1 MARVGKNQLIQLQKK
16 YKTDQAIAKLYGM
29 TRQGIHR
36 LRKKY
41 GISLVAEKHK
51 ERNQNIITSYKEGMS
66 VINLSKKYS
75 LSITQTYRIVKSD
88 LTYK

>member
-1 MARVGKNQLIQLQKK
+1 MARIGKNQLIQLQKK

-41 GISLVAEKHK
+41 RIPFVAEKHK
-51 ERNQNIITSYKEGMS
+51 ERDITIINLHKEGMS
-66 VINLSKKYS
+66 VINLSKKYN
-75 LSITQTYRIVKSD
+75 LSVTQTYRIVKSD